1 MSELTHRLETE
12 RPSRKLCVDAAKR
25 IAELEDALLA
35 LEAYAYGI
43 RPLETTL
50 LAHVQNVLYERD
62 VAAALNRT

>member
-1 MSELTHRLETE
+1 MSELTYRLETE
-12 RPSRKLCVDAAKR
+12 RPSRKLCTDAAKR

-35 LEAYAYGI
+35 LEAHAYGI

-50 LAHVQNVLYERD
+50 LVHVQNTLYERD